1 LSTEEDEP
9 LMGVRNSVSQ
19 AKKAEEERNMAM
31 TKLEEL
37 QAEKNDATGA
47 TEKALAK
54 KEAMLE
60 ERERAIAEREAALE
74 SKLRGASGANEVRK
88 QIRKDTSLVHSS
100 SNMAKE
106 SDKLRNEIEAKAS
119 ETSGQESDVEEAE
132 QSCNGFS
139 EGESL
144 AGVAEEE
151 HDHEREDKENTQQG
165 EQKEQPA
172 NPKDAL
178 SLEARLAMFRSL
190 SPPSLAQTPNT

>member
-1 LSTEEDEP
+1 
-9 LMGVRNSVSQ
+9 MGLRNFVSQ

-31 TKLEEL
+31 MKLEEL
-37 QAEKNDATGA
+37 RAEKNDATSA

-54 KEAMLE
+54 KEATLV

-74 SKLRGASGANEVRK
+74 TKLRNASGASEARK
-88 QIRKDTSLVHSS
+88 QDRKGARVAHSS

-106 SDKLRNEIEAKAS
+106 SDKLRNDIESKAS

-132 QSCNGFS
+132 QSCNDFS

-151 HDHEREDKENTQQG
+151 NDHEREDKENTQHG
-165 EQKEQPA
+165 GQKERTA
-172 NPKDAL
+172 NHKDAL
-178 SLEARLAMFRSL
+178 SLEARLAMFRLL
-190 SPPSLAQTPNT
+190 SPPSLGRTPNAWQ